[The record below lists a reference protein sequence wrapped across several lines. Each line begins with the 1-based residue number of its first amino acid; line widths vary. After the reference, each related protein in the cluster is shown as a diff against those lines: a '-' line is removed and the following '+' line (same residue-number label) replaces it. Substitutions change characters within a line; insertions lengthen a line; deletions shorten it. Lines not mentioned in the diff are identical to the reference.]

1 MIHKVKGFDDL
12 IKDNSLFDKDYF
24 YNVETF
30 INLTDDYLQ
39 EFEKVLLKH
48 PEYET
53 LKANFIIDK
62 ENKRLIQIHE
72 KIPFIEL
79 EDLNDEERF
88 FYPLCSKQEI
98 KRIFN
103 VKNSLDYLLKFRA
116 EQVIDNQ
123 RLNRVYNYIRR
134 KQGSEWNFSQYF
146 DSLLFETYLE
156 YLPQNEKNVC
166 QQIPHGTIHLHE
178 ANGYCIKTPF
188 GNVIVISQALRQFL
202 YYMNLFH
209 FGEHYGFKK
218 DEILPT
224 FILATRIM
232 LGTEALDFEIDSRGE
247 IPIEI
252 HTEIDL
258 ITEWQMLFVIGHEY
272 AHHYLNHLDKSN
284 TINITEAN
292 DGNFKF
298 YTFKQKYE
306 LDADFNSIINQ
317 NISDEERSVLTNSAF
332 LFFQWLDLF
341 TTVREYMFPSF
352 GRPSSHPDPIDRIH
366 ELRKRLDEKYGF
378 SKKELQEQIK
388 YYKSFK
394 EKLIKDY
401 LPFNI
406 EQFETYGSVY
416 LESYKKERTHDRL
429 L

>member
-12 IKDNSLFDKDYF
+12 IKENSLFDKDYF
-24 YNVETF
+24 YNAETF

-39 EFEKVLLKH
+39 EFEKELLKH
-48 PEYET
+48 PEYKT
-53 LKANFIIDK
+53 LKDNFIIDK
-62 ENKRLIQIHE
+62 EKRRLIQIHE

-98 KRIFN
+98 RRIFN

-123 RLNRVYNYIRR
+123 RLNRVYASIRK
-134 KQGSEWNFSQYF
+134 KQGSEWNFSKYF

-218 DEILPT
+218 KEILPT

-252 HTEIDL
+252 HTEIDI

-284 TINITEAN
+284 TINIIEAN

-317 NISDEERSVLTNSAF
+317 NISDEDRSVLANSAF

-341 TTVREYMFPSF
+341 TTVRDYMFPSS

-378 SKKELQEQIK
+378 SKKELQEQIE

-394 EKLIKDY
+394 EELIKDY
-401 LPFNI
+401 LPLNI

>member
-12 IKDNSLFDKDYF
+12 LKNNSLFDKDYF

-30 INLTDDYLQ
+30 MNLTDDYLQ

-48 PEYET
+48 PEYDI
-53 LKANFIIDK
+53 LKNNFIIDK

-72 KIPFIEL
+72 KIPFVEL
-79 EDLNDEERF
+79 EDLDDEERF

-98 KRIFN
+98 RRIFN
-103 VKNSLDYLLKFRA
+103 IKNSLDYLLKFRA

-123 RLNRVYNYIRR
+123 RLNRVYASIRR

-146 DSLLFETYLE
+146 DSILFETYLE

-209 FGEHYGFKK
+209 FGEHYGLKK
-218 DEILPT
+218 DEKLPT

-298 YTFKQKYE
+298 YTFKQKHE
-306 LDADFNSIINQ
+306 LDADFYSIINQ
-317 NISDEERSVLTNSAF
+317 NISDEDRSVLANSAF

-341 TTVREYMFPSF
+341 TTVREYMFPSS
-352 GRPSSHPDPIDRIH
+352 GKPSSHPEPIDRIY
-366 ELRKRLDEKYGF
+366 ELRKSLDEKYGF
-378 SKKELQEQIK
+378 SKKELEEQIV

-394 EKLIKDY
+394 EHLIKDY
-401 LPFNI
+401 VPFNI